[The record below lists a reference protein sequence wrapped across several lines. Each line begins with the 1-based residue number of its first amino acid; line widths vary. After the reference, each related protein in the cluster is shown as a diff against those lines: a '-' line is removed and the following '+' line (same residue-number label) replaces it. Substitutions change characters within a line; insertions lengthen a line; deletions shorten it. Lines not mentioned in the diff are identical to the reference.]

1 MSELKSNYKAIIFD
15 LFGTLLSVA
24 KAAHGKGRY
33 TADILGLD
41 RKLWNQ
47 ACFSQHH
54 DIVNETDHTET
65 VRRIAHSLDSTVP
78 SARIREAADARQI
91 RFDMAL
97 TEIEPGIFNVLEML
111 KMDGFSLGLVSN
123 ASTGEVRAWRE
134 SPLAPLFTTVHF
146 SWQQGVKKP
155 QPEIYQAALAG
166 LGVDPQQALFIGD
179 GSSQE
184 HLGAE
189 ACGIDSLL
197 VTYFL
202 DTSDQ
207 QDIERRGMGSKG
219 TITHISEL
227 TSLLLP
233 DG

>member
-1 MSELKSNYKAIIFD
+1 MKSNYKVILFD

-24 KAAHGKGRY
+24 KAADGKGRY

-47 ACFSQHH
+47 ACFGEHH
-54 DIVNETDHTET
+54 DIVSETDHMET
-65 VRRIAHSLDSTVP
+65 VRRIAHSLDSTIP
-78 SARIREAADARQI
+78 LARIHEAADARQM
-91 RFDMAL
+91 RFDIAL
-97 TEIEPGIFNVLEML
+97 TEIEPGILNALQSL
-111 KMDGFSLGLVSN
+111 KMDGFTLGLISN
-123 ASTGEVRAWRE
+123 ASTGEVRAWHD
-134 SPLAPLFTTVHF
+134 SPLSPLFSTVHF

-155 QPEIYQAALAG
+155 QPEIYQMALAKM
-166 LGVDPQQALFIGD
+166 GVDPHQALFVGD

-202 DTSDQ
+202 DTSDRR
-207 QDIERRGMGSKG
+207 DIVRRGMGSNG
-219 TITHISEL
+219 TIAHISEL
-227 TSLLLP
+227 SSLLLP
-233 DG
+233 KG